1 MEVTLFKPS
10 VIFNEMSPSLLII
23 VKIDLSELK
32 IFILSFLIIAAI
44 IFLIRQVIRKKES
57 KKNLEWY
64 DRTEN

>member
-44 IFLIRQVIRKKES
+44 IFLIRQVIRKKEN

>member
-32 IFILSFLIIAAI
+32 IFILLFLITAAI
-44 IFLIRQVIRKKES
+44 IFLIRQVIREKGKK
-57 KKNLEWY
+57 
-64 DRTEN
+64 